1 MTNKQ
6 FDTNRY
12 LGHTE
17 GPWWINREDGD
28 GATSIWNG
36 NIDEGNMNHVADVD
50 AHENDLI
57 LMAEAPK
64 ILQAL
69 VDEQEKVK
77 HLLSKEKVQEM
88 MTAYGRDLNRE
99 IDVLRE
105 CIADIA
111 NNMEAADDSY
121 MSGFIE
127 DLRKA
132 MKK

>member
-1 MTNKQ
+1 MTNTQ

-99 IDVLRE
+99 IDVLR
-105 CIADIA
+105 
-111 NNMEAADDSY
+111 
-121 MSGFIE
+121 
-127 DLRKA
+127 
-132 MKK
+132 